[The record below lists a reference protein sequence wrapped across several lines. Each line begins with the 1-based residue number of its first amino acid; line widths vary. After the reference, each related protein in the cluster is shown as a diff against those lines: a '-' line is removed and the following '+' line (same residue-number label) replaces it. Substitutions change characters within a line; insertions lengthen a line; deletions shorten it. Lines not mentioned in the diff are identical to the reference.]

1 MMQNM
6 NIWISAPPPNY
17 RLSAAPDLYDPF
29 NGGKLTK
36 IANMIYLTT
45 LKFTGLKFSIVK
57 LLSLISPTIQVISS
71 ALG

>member
-1 MMQNM
+1 MQNM
-6 NIWISAPPPNY
+6 NIWISAPPPKY
-17 RLSAAPDLYDPF
+17 RLSASPELYDPV

-45 LKFTGLKFSIVK
+45 ENLPGLKFSVVK